1 MSLVETHADGNCTI
15 IDGSVEDHK
24 NLPTQE
30 EHFVLHAF
38 LARFAQFDDFFFLC
52 LRYPKSSLNTQRRN
66 QRFQT
71 LNCCTL

>member
-38 LARFAQFDDFFFLC
+38 LARFAQFDDFFF
-52 LRYPKSSLNTQRRN
+52 YV
-66 QRFQT
+66 
-71 LNCCTL
+71 